1 MTKKTTTKSTK
12 PKTEAVIELP
22 KLSEKEYA
30 LVRIAEDNML
40 VLRNALFQICYTHPS
55 YKSIVGVSKR
65 KGIPAG
71 KESKEYGYIINSN
84 LAHLCETV
92 KKLQIKSLMDLGCG
106 MGILMKGI
114 LDVFPGLKIGGI
126 DNEVLLTK
134 IAESITQCHT
144 KTSFEVG
151 DLTDM
156 KDLGIDKYEALYF
169 YEPIINEEQVKKFV
183 SELEKYTVK
192 GQYLIYIC
200 SGKIRYYLDKC
211 SKFKLRADISNS
223 VYEVL

>member
-1 MTKKTTTKSTK
+1 MKKTTTKSTK

-22 KLSEKEYA
+22 KLSKEEYA
-30 LVRIAEDNML
+30 LVHIAEDNMH
-40 VLRNALFQICYTHPS
+40 VLRNALFQVCYTHPS
-55 YKSIVGVSKR
+55 YKSIVGTSKR

-71 KESKEYGYIINSN
+71 KEANEYGYIINSN
-84 LAHLCETV
+84 LIHLCETI

-126 DNEVLLTK
+126 DNEVLLIK
-134 IAESITQCHT
+134 VAESITQRHT
-144 KTSFEVG
+144 KINFEVG

-169 YEPIINEEQVKKFV
+169 YEPIINEEQIKKFV

-192 GQYLIYIC
+192 GQYLIYI
-200 SGKIRYYLDKC
+200 SAGRIRMYLEKC
-211 SKFKLRADISNS
+211 PKFKLRGDISNS